1 MERRVPPIKTELEFK
16 PSDKDRL
23 AEVLGGFSCQNT
35 EGCRIQNCFQD
46 REHIISTNEAQGA
59 EPLSEVEQ
67 MLRSHPDFIVD
78 AICRW
83 KHMRIN
89 VTWNRSEPISD
100 DFGIGYLLASPL
112 NLNANKRKRLKEI
125 RHGKGSVGR

>member
-1 MERRVPPIKTELEFK
+1 MNRPVPPLRTELEYK
-16 PSDKDRL
+16 PLDRDHL
-23 AEVLGGFSCQNT
+23 AQVLGGFSCQNT
-35 EGCRIQNCFQD
+35 EGCRIQNCFTD
-46 REHIISTNEAQGA
+46 REHIISANPEQGA

-67 MLRSHPDFIVD
+67 MLKSHPDFIVG

-100 DFGIGYLLASPL
+100 NFGVGYLVASPQ
-112 NLNANKRKRLKEI
+112 NLNANKRKRLREL
-125 RHGKGSVGR
+125 RKGL